1 MVRICPGDF
10 LWIPISLTPHPNI
23 IMEPLEN
30 KRRICSH
37 YDYVLF
43 SPFAEGVEYDEGDI
57 CSDTVKE
64 FITTTNTRKV
74 LELYWLQRK
83 ERILVQLE
91 ATQAN
96 EENKNKEVSVLQKK
110 MENTKLASFLNFF
123 TSDIFFGNDLDL
135 SKPSSKIRFI
145 VRVCC
150 GSHPFCSF
158 SFRKQ
163 VKSQENNKQQ
173 KKTSE
178 NKG

>member
-23 IMEPLEN
+23 ILEPLEN

-43 SPFAEGVEYDEGDI
+43 SPFAEGVEYDAWIDEVDI

-64 FITTTNTRKV
+64 FITTTNPRRV

-91 ATQAN
+91 ARCGHKPMKN
-96 EENKNKEVSVLQKK
+96 KNKNKNKEVSVCVLQKK

-123 TSDIFFGNDLDL
+123 TSDIFFGNDQDL
-135 SKPSSKIRFI
+135 SKPSSKIRFT
-145 VRVCC
+145 VLFVQR
-150 GSHPFCSF
+150 
-158 SFRKQ
+158 Q
-163 VKSQENNKQQ
+163 
-173 KKTSE
+173 
-178 NKG
+178 